1 LAKRAASD
9 YDACGPLLDLILGLW
24 DAQRDKVSAMFL
36 RLTDQPSLGRVLMRT
51 LIAVAY
57 LIIFAPVVMI
67 VVTSFFAQEIIS
79 FPPPA
84 LSLQWYANAWHKPE
98 FFRGLTTSL
107 EVALLTA
114 AIGVPIGTMAALAIV
129 RGEFPGRGALSS
141 FLLAPLA
148 VPGVVAGSGLYM
160 FYVMAE
166 DFFDRDIKATT
177 GGLVAAH
184 TLLAIPWTV
193 RLVVASLQGLD
204 RRAEEAAA
212 NLGANPFTVFRRI
225 TLPMMRPGI
234 VAAAMFSFIQSFENL
249 DLSMLLVGPGR
260 ITLPVAMLNY
270 LEFRIDPTLAA
281 VATVQITLV
290 GLLMV
295 VTDRFVKLSRV
306 V

>member
-1 LAKRAASD
+1 ML
-9 YDACGPLLDLILGLW
+9 
-24 DAQRDKVSAMFL
+24 L
-36 RLTDQPSLGRVLMRT
+36 RLTEKPSLGRVLMRT
-51 LIAVAY
+51 LIALAY

-67 VVTSFFAQEIIS
+67 VATSFFSQELIS
-79 FPPPA
+79 FPPPG
-84 LSLQWYANAWHKPE
+84 LSLRWYVNAWDKPE
-98 FFRGLTTSL
+98 FLRGLLTSFQ
-107 EVALLTA
+107 VALLAA
-114 AIGVPIGTMAALAIV
+114 AIGVPIGTAAALAIV
-129 RGEFPGRGALSS
+129 RSEFRGRQAISG

-160 FYVMAE
+160 FYVLAE
-166 DFFDRDIKATT
+166 DFLDRDIKATT
-177 GGLVAAH
+177 EGLVAAH
-184 TLLAIPWTV
+184 VLLAIPWTV
-193 RLVVASLQGLD
+193 RLVVASLQGMD
-204 RRAEEAAA
+204 RAAEEAAA
-212 NLGANPFTVFRRI
+212 NLGAGPFTVFRRI

>member
-1 LAKRAASD
+1 ML
-9 YDACGPLLDLILGLW
+9 
-24 DAQRDKVSAMFL
+24 L
-36 RLTDQPSLGRVLMRT
+36 RLTETPSLGRVFVRT
-51 LIAVAY
+51 LIALAY

-67 VVTSFFAQEIIS
+67 VVTSFFSQELIS
-79 FPPPA
+79 FPPPG
-84 LSLQWYANAWHKPE
+84 LSLRWYVNAWDKPE
-98 FFRGLTTSL
+98 FLRGLITSFQ
-107 EVALLTA
+107 VALLA
-114 AIGVPIGTMAALAIV
+114 AALGVPIGTAAALAIV
-129 RGEFPGRGALSS
+129 RSEFRGRQAISA

-160 FYVMAE
+160 FYVLAE

-177 GGLVAAH
+177 EGLVAAH
-184 TLLAIPWTV
+184 VLLAIPWTV
-193 RLVVASLQGLD
+193 RLVVASLQGMD
-204 RRAEEAAA
+204 RAAEEAAA
-212 NLGANPFTVFRRI
+212 NLGAGPFTVFRRI

-290 GLLMV
+290 GLLML

>member
-1 LAKRAASD
+1 MLFRFT
-9 YDACGPLLDLILGLW
+9 G
-24 DAQRDKVSAMFL
+24 
-36 RLTDQPSLGRVLMRT
+36 QPSLGQFAVRT
-51 LIAVAY
+51 LIVVAY
-57 LIIFAPVVMI
+57 AVIFAPVIMI
-67 VVTSFFAQEIIS
+67 VVTSFFAQEIVS

-84 LSLQWYANAWHKPE
+84 LSLKWYANALSKPE
-98 FFRGLTTSL
+98 FLRGLVTSFQ
-107 EVALLTA
+107 VALLAT
-114 AIGVPIGTMAALAIV
+114 AIGVPLGTAAALAIV
-129 RGEFPGRGALSS
+129 RGEFRGRQVLSS

-160 FYVMAE
+160 FYVLAE
-166 DFFDRDIKATT
+166 DLLDRDIKATT
-177 GGLVAAH
+177 EGLVAAH

-204 RRAEEAAA
+204 RAAEEAAA
-212 NLGANPFTVFRRI
+212 NLGASPLTVFRRI
-225 TLPMMRPGI
+225 TLPMMRSGI

-290 GLLMV
+290 GILMV

>member
-1 LAKRAASD
+1 
-9 YDACGPLLDLILGLW
+9 
-24 DAQRDKVSAMFL
+24 MFI
-36 RLTDQPSLGRVLMRT
+36 RLTDQPSFGRVLTRT

-79 FPPPA
+79 FPPQA
-84 LSLQWYANAWHKPE
+84 LSLQWYANAWSKPE
-98 FFRGLTTSL
+98 FLRGLVTSL
-107 EVALLTA
+107 EVALLAA
-114 AIGVPIGTMAALAIV
+114 AIGVPIGTAAALAIV
-129 RGEFPGRGALSS
+129 RGEFRGRGALSS

-160 FYVMAE
+160 IYVMAE
-166 DFFDRDIKATT
+166 DLFDRDIKATME
-177 GGLVAAH
+177 GLVAAH

-204 RRAEEAAA
+204 RAAEEAAA
-212 NLGANPFTVFRRI
+212 NLGASPFTVFRRI

>member
-1 LAKRAASD
+1 MFVRVTG
-9 YDACGPLLDLILGLW
+9 GPQVGRGLL
-24 DAQRDKVSAMFL
+24 
-36 RLTDQPSLGRVLMRT
+36 RT
-51 LIAVAY
+51 AVAIAY
-57 LIIFAPVVMI
+57 LIIFAPVLMI
-67 VVTSFFAQEIIS
+67 VLTSFFSQEIIS

-84 LSLQWYANAWHKPE
+84 LTWHWYANAWDKPE
-98 FFRGLTTSL
+98 FLRGFSTSIQ
-107 EVALLTA
+107 VALLVA
-114 AIGVPIGTMAALAIV
+114 AIGVPIGTLAALAIV
-129 RGEFPGRGALSS
+129 RGEFWGRQAISTL
-141 FLLAPLA
+141 LLAPLA

-166 DFFDRDIKATT
+166 NALDRDIKATT

-184 TLLAIPWTV
+184 ILLAIPWTV

-204 RRAEEAAA
+204 RAAEEAAA
-212 NLGANPFTVFRRI
+212 NLGASPLTVFYRI
-225 TLPMMRPGI
+225 TLPMMRSGI

-249 DLSMLLVGPGR
+249 DLSLLLVGPGR

-281 VATVQITLV
+281 VATVQIAIV
-290 GLLMV
+290 GVLMV